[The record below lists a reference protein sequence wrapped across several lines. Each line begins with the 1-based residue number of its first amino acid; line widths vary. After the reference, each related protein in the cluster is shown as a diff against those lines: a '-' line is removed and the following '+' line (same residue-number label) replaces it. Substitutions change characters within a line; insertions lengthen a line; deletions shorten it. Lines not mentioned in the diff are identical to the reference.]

1 MDEYIKLKPTPFE
14 SYLDESME
22 MVGESYEDLY
32 VDFYETY
39 MEMFNCYMNEWGE
52 YYQEGEIWDQATS
65 KDKDWHPIIKVL
77 AFIPRLLIAFG
88 KSIYNKIHNK
98 KVEKAYAI
106 TAAVVENPK
115 AALTELATQPESI
128 TDTIASAVDDG
139 KMSDVNDDPYS
150 GINMSPQGRSQSAT
164 MSDVTS
170 DPYSGI
176 NTSPQGRSTSAA
188 MDALENPNPGKKES
202 RAENKPSGDNS
213 AWLGKTRSQL
223 IGQDAQRPNT
233 TQAVMTKNGSNVK
246 SPNRVTPTEAPFG
259 TYQLAIPQQALV
271 IAINRAYLN
280 DLIRRT
286 KELSEVSKNLYDRL
300 ITIVKL
306 AMHNLKIGAR
316 EIANKIGVSFP
327 MKFTP
332 GKLVGSGSSEDIT
345 KVGDTLLDLQNTLKT
360 TVKNIKVAEKKFKN
374 TKNINVGNFEIN
386 QENAKHIVQHII
398 VPFFSAFTSYSTKV
412 SDGVSNALEE
422 FAGKMKSN
430 AREIGKSQSRD
441 AFAER
446 KAIAAERKAKKK
458 AELGTNPNSTGSKNY
473 EAGLLGK
480 KKSNNKGKY
489 NGGKGKW
496 HQHSYYDE
504 DEFDDNVEPVVEY
517 MI

>member
-65 KDKDWHPIIKVL
+65 KDKDWHPIIKIL

-98 KVEKAYAI
+98 KFEKACAI
-106 TAAVVENPK
+106 TAAIVEDPK

-128 TDTIASAVDDG
+128 TDTIA
-139 KMSDVNDDPYS
+139 
-150 GINMSPQGRSQSAT
+150 
-164 MSDVTS
+164 
-170 DPYSGI
+170 
-176 NTSPQGRSTSAA
+176 
-188 MDALENPNPGKKES
+188 KES
-202 RAENKPSGDNS
+202 NRSENKPSGDNS

-223 IGQDAQRPNT
+223 IGQ
-233 TQAVMTKNGSNVK
+233 NVK
-246 SPNRVTPTEAPFG
+246 SGNRVTPTEVPFG
-259 TYQLAIPQQALV
+259 TYQLAIPQQAMV
-271 IAINRAYLN
+271 VAINRAYLN

-345 KVGDTLLDLQNTLKT
+345 NVGTTLLDLRKTLIS
-360 TVKNIKVAEKKFKN
+360 TVKGIKDAEKKFKN

-398 VPFFSAFTSYSTKV
+398 VPFFSALTSYSTKV

-430 AREIGKSQSRD
+430 AREIGKKQSRD

-458 AELGTNPNSTGSKNY
+458 AELGTNPNSTGSKNF

-489 NGGKGKW
+489 KTE
-496 HQHSYYDE
+496 SYYYE
-504 DEFDDNVEPVVEY
+504 DEFDDDVEPVVEY